1 MRLPVVYTSFK
12 GINMPILSPL
22 IKYLNKQRQKKLF
35 PKKKVLILEGGGMRG
50 VFLTGV
56 LQAFTDRDYFP
67 FKLIIGSSAGALT
80 GVAYSA
86 HQIYLARDAFF
97 GVLLSESFIK
107 ISNILRP
114 TKHILNLDWMVSTV
128 IEGKE
133 TLNFQYL
140 KHSIPVLITATEYS
154 DNNPPSTAYLHSK
167 KDDIIISLKASAA
180 IPVLYRGFVE
190 YNNRKLCDGGLLDP
204 IPYKKALNLGYKEK
218 DILVVVTRKK
228 GYRKKEESFW
238 IRYLIEN
245 YFKDSKY
252 RYLIQALENRYLMY
266 NAILDELEHKHKNID
281 IIYPPDDFNVDRLT
295 RDPKKILEGFEQG
308 VQAGKNFLLS

>member
-1 MRLPVVYTSFK
+1 MKV
-12 GINMPILSPL
+12 LSHI
-22 IKYLNKQRQKKLF
+22 IKYVSKQSQKKSY

-86 HQIYLARDAFF
+86 SQIYLARDAFF
-97 GVLLSESFIK
+97 GVLLSNNFIK

-154 DNNPPSTAYLHSK
+154 DNNPPATVYLNSK
-167 KDDIIISLKASAA
+167 KDDIVTALKASAA

-190 YNNRKLCDGGLLDP
+190 YQNRKLCDGGLLDP
-204 IPYKKALNLGYKEK
+204 IPFKKALHMGFKEE

-238 IRYLIEN
+238 IRYIIEN

-252 RYLIQALENRYLMY
+252 RYLIQALENRYIMY
-266 NAILDELEHKHKNID
+266 NAILDELEHTYKNISV
-281 IIYPPDDFNVDRLT
+281 IYPPDDFNVDRLT

-308 VQAGKNFLLS
+308 VQSGKNFLLS